1 MESILAG
8 RKILIVEGLTLTSA
22 EIREVLANDEKA
34 QAFVARDVAAAF
46 RLLDRVRF
54 DAVLIDH
61 SLHNEAIDLC
71 IELRSEGIP
80 HVSCRAPNSWQ
91 GWSAR
96 KRDAGYAVEKL
107 RGVLSRV
114 SVGFPHAT
122 STMMKSMSG
131 ATRPA

>member
-22 EIREVLANDEKA
+22 EIREVLANEKA

-107 RGVLSRV
+107 RGVLSRIP
-114 SVGFPHAT
+114 VGCPNAT
-122 STMMKSMSG
+122 SAMMMNSMSG
-131 ATRPA
+131 GSSPA

>member
-1 MESILAG
+1 MESVLAG
-8 RKILIVEGLTLTSA
+8 KKILIVEGLTLTSA
-22 EIREVLANDEKA
+22 EIREVLANEKA

-46 RLLDRVRF
+46 RLLDRIRF
-54 DAVLIDH
+54 DAALIDH

-91 GWSAR
+91 GRSAR
-96 KRDAGYAVEKL
+96 KRDAEYAVEKL

-131 ATRPA
+131 GTRPA

>member
-22 EIREVLANDEKA
+22 EIREVLANEKA

-96 KRDAGYAVEKL
+96 KRDAEYAVEKL
-107 RGVLSRV
+107 RGVLSRIP
-114 SVGFPHAT
+114 VGYADAT
-122 STMMKSMSG
+122 TTMMKSMSG
-131 ATRPA
+131 GTRPA

>member
-22 EIREVLANDEKA
+22 EIREVLANEKA

-71 IELRSEGIP
+71 IELRTEGIP
-80 HVSCRAPNSWQ
+80 PSHAALQTAGRDGRRANVMPNMPS
-91 GWSAR
+91 
-96 KRDAGYAVEKL
+96 
-107 RGVLSRV
+107 
-114 SVGFPHAT
+114 
-122 STMMKSMSG
+122 KS
-131 ATRPA
+131 

>member
-1 MESILAG
+1 MESILSG

-22 EIREVLANDEKA
+22 EIREVLANEKA

-96 KRDAGYAVEKL
+96 KRDAEYAVEKL
-107 RGVLSRV
+107 RGVLSRIP
-114 SVGFPHAT
+114 VGYADAT
-122 STMMKSMSG
+122 TTMMKSMSG
-131 ATRPA
+131 GTRPA

>member
-1 MESILAG
+1 MESVLAG
-8 RKILIVEGLTLTSA
+8 KNILIVEGLTLTSA
-22 EIREVLANDEKA
+22 EIKEVLANEKA
-34 QAFVARDVAAAF
+34 QAFIARDVAAAF

-71 IELRSEGIP
+71 IELRTEGIP

-96 KRDAGYAVEKL
+96 KRDAEYAVEKL

-114 SVGFPHAT
+114 PVGRPQAT
-122 STMMKSMSG
+122 STTMKSMSG
-131 ATRPA
+131 GARPA